1 MNIIFNIIGGI
12 GKCIASTA
20 VLKAIKTQYPDSKVI
35 VISQFP
41 QLFKNNPNL
50 TTQEIA
56 DMVGIT
62 KNQAIGIK
70 NRGGLCKYT
79 SHLQG
84 ISKTYKDP
92 VDKREVEKLKLI
104 KDYANSIIRL
114 TNALQIKK

>member
-1 MNIIFNIIGGI
+1 MRIVSQHSDKF
-12 GKCIASTA
+12 KE
-20 VLKAIKTQYPDSKVI
+20 KVYN
-35 VISQFP
+35 
-41 QLFKNNPNL
+41 LFKNNPNL